1 MAQLAHESP
10 PQCASM
16 SMCVFVCVCASVC
29 VPGSVCNL
37 SLALSSRTL
46 RLCQAWQASKE
57 ISLLRPKAG
66 NAFFS
71 KRTNMLRSQRSGRA
85 EPQLLHKVEIYTFLV
100 K

>member
-1 MAQLAHESP
+1 MAQLAHESL

-16 SMCVFVCVCASVC
+16 SVCVFVCVRASVC

-57 ISLLRPKAG
+57 ISSLRPKAG
-66 NAFFS
+66 NAFFQTYKYAKKS
-71 KRTNMLRSQRSGRA
+71 TQRPSRA
-85 EPQLLHKVEIYTFLV
+85 AAFA
-100 K
+100 